1 MTYTST
7 RQIAKN
13 LGAATETITAL
24 ATELNLGTPGQF
36 KNSPR
41 TFDPLAAVT
50 LEKAFLCRK
59 TGELRNKVLAINAER
74 LRNAELMGA
83 LSGLARAYDS
93 KIGQA
98 LEAVAIAAAKVR
110 MSGGKDITTR
120 DGKAKFLNAINRDG
134 ADLDAALRN
143 LSHTL

>member
-13 LGAATETITAL
+13 LGAATDTITAL

-41 TFDPLAAVT
+41 TFDQLATVT
-50 LEKAFLCRK
+50 LEREFLCRK
-59 TGELRNKVLAINAER
+59 LGDVRNKTLTLHAER
-74 LRNAELMGA
+74 LRNAEMLAGLA
-83 LSGLARAYDS
+83 GLARAYEP
-93 KIGQA
+93 KIGLA
-98 LEAVAIAAAKVR
+98 LEAVGAAAAKVR
-110 MSGGKDITTR
+110 MFAGKDIVSR
-120 DGKAKFLNAINRDG
+120 DGKAKFLNAVNRDG

-143 LSHTL
+143 LSNTL